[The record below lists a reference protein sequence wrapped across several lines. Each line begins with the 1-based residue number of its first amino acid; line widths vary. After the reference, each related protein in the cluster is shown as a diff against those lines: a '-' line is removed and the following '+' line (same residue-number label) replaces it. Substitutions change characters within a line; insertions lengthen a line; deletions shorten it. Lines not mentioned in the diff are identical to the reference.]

1 MTLEGTTPKGTTLKV
16 ERRGHVL
23 LLTLDRPEARN
34 AITLATATALGEAV
48 ELLNSDDEL
57 RVAVLTG
64 AGPAFCAGQ
73 DLKALAAG
81 EAIAVAG
88 HPEWGFGG
96 FVSHFSAKPIIAAVH
111 GFAFGGGFELALAC
125 DVIVAAEGTRFGLP
139 EVTRGLI
146 PGGAGIPRLAQH
158 VPPKVAARLMYTG
171 EPISVEE
178 AERWG
183 LVSQVVAPESLLDAA
198 LALAETM
205 AAQAP
210 LAIRASK
217 RLLEELRSVSPYEHR
232 AVEAIGREFAAIAKS
247 EDAAE
252 GMAAFAEK
260 REPVWRGR

>member
-1 MTLEGTTPKGTTLKV
+1 MSLKV

-34 AITLATATALGEAV
+34 AINLETATALGEAV

-81 EAIAVAG
+81 EGITVEG
-88 HPEWGFGG
+88 HPEWGFAG
-96 FVSHFSAKPIIAAVH
+96 FVNHFSAKPIIAAVH

-125 DVIVAAEGTRFGLP
+125 DVIIAAEGTRFGLP
-139 EVTRGLI
+139 EITRGLI

-158 VPPKVAARLMYTG
+158 LPKKVATRLMLTG
-171 EPISVEE
+171 DPISVEE

-183 LVSQVVAPESLLDAA
+183 LVSEVVAPESVLDAA
-198 LALAETM
+198 LALAESI
-205 AAQAP
+205 AAKAP
-210 LAIRASK
+210 LAIQASK
-217 RLLEELRSVSPYEHR
+217 RLLAELEYVSPFEAR
-232 AVEAIGREFAAIAKS
+232 AVEAIGREFMAITVS